1 MLESL
6 LSKPCEDPTIE
17 FGKECGYVFFLNG
30 FLNTLV
36 RSHPWRGV
44 ASPSHKM

>member
-6 LSKPCEDPTIE
+6 LSRHCYDQTIE
-17 FGKECGYVFFLNG
+17 SGNECGYVFFLNG

-36 RSHPWRGV
+36 RSDPWQGI
-44 ASPSHKM
+44 ASSSHKK

>member
-6 LSKPCEDPTIE
+6 LSRHYYDQTIE
-17 FGKECGYVFFLNG
+17 SGNECGYVFFLNG

-36 RSHPWRGV
+36 RSDPRWGI
-44 ASPSHKM
+44 ASSSHKK